1 MKTILLNIGDEVELW
16 NGTKGSIIALNLETY
31 EVNISSPLSYPQW
44 FHKMNIKMLNGKEVY
59 AQDLVM

>member
-31 EVNISSPLSYPQW
+31 EVNISSPVSYPQW
-44 FHKMNIKMLNGKEVY
+44 FHKMSIKILNGKEVY

>member
-31 EVNISSPLSYPQW
+31 EVNISSPVSYPQW
-44 FHKMNIKMLNGKEVY
+44 VHKMNIKILNGKEVY